1 MTTQQK
7 IAGSGVGALVV
18 LTISLLLVYLPIA
31 PSKVTSA
38 SFISEGEDDSFLVK
52 GGVRRP
58 KSEYVSSEKENRW
71 SEPDQLSHIKEKGI
85 DAYGWMPAFDTNNSK
100 AMQDATRE
108 LKSAEGTSL
117 FSDDSSFR
125 EEEYKSDKSKY
136 LNRFAPF
143 RVFSP
148 AQPGEGIPVL
158 VRVSNHDIS
167 VIQGEAVSLEVEGL
181 PNMPVTFTSFD
192 GGVFSNDLPSICVES
207 DDKGRAK
214 ATFNCTPG
222 VVASVKILAASPLA
236 TGIVEFH
243 LSAKLPETK

>member
-1 MTTQQK
+1 VTTQQK
-7 IAGSGVGALVV
+7 IAGSGIGVLVV
-18 LTISLLLVYLPIA
+18 LIISLLLVYLPIA
-31 PSKVTSA
+31 PSNVTNA
-38 SFISEGEDDSFLVK
+38 SFVSQGEDDGFLVK

-58 KSEYVSSEKENRW
+58 KSEFISSEKENRW
-71 SEPDQLSHIKEKGI
+71 REPDQLSHIKEKGI
-85 DAYGWMPAFDTNNSK
+85 DAYGWMPAFDSNTNK
-100 AMQDATRE
+100 TVQYALEEVKT
-108 LKSAEGTSL
+108 KEGKSL
-117 FSDDSSFR
+117 FSDDSVFR

-158 VRVSNHDIS
+158 VRVSDHDIS
-167 VIQGEAVSLEVEGL
+167 MVQGETVSLEVEGL

-192 GGVFSNDLPSICVES
+192 GGIFSNELPSISVES
-207 DDKGRAK
+207 DEKGRAK

-243 LSAKLPETK
+243 VRAKLPETK